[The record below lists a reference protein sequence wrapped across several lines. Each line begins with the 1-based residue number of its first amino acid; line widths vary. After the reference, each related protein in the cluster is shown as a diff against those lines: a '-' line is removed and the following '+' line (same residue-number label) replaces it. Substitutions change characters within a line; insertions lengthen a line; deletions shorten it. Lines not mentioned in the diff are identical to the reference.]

1 MSPMPVPQVDEDAFA
16 AAFHAAFHGRP
27 ADGVAALRD
36 LADAL
41 LGQPPLGSEAAEPAP
56 QPAAVVDAVPHDA
69 RWLLGV
75 CLGAAGRYDHA
86 RRVLMPPDVEPDSLV
101 ASARAS
107 HLRQLGRHAEAEALD
122 QLAARLASDAPHPET
137 AQADA
142 AVGLVADAVGL
153 ADSEAVASRLAVAE
167 SCVAELPEPLYWRE
181 HARLAWVRAE
191 ASLMWGAGE
200 DAHQAASEALR
211 ISRAAAAPRHE
222 AKSLL
227 LRGVAG
233 HVLGRPDAAQDL
245 AAAAGRAEQ
254 LGVPPLVWPARL
266 VLMRLLHPVDP
277 DAAERER
284 AAARAAVLTI
294 AGGLPPDE
302 AVSFLAGDGPTSL

>member
-1 MSPMPVPQVDEDAFA
+1 MPVPHVDEDAFA

-27 ADGVAALRD
+27 ADGVAALQD

-41 LGQPPLGSEAAEPAP
+41 LDRP
-56 QPAAVVDAVPHDA
+56 QPGAEASGPAAGPGVDPADVPQDA

-75 CLGAAGRYDHA
+75 CLGAMGRYDHA
-86 RRVLMPPDVEPDSLV
+86 RQVLMPPGVEPDSMS

-107 HLRQLGRHAEAEALD
+107 HLRQLGRHAEAEPLD
-122 QLAARLASDAPHPET
+122 QLAARLAAAAPHPET

-142 AVGLVADAVGL
+142 VVGLVADAVGTAASDL
-153 ADSEAVASRLAVAE
+153 AASRLAFAE
-167 SCVAELPEPLYWRE
+167 GHVAELPEPLYWRE
-181 HARLAWVRAE
+181 HVRLAWVRAE
-191 ASLMWGAGE
+191 ALLMWNAPD
-200 DAHQAASEALR
+200 DAHRAAADALR

-245 AAAAGRAEQ
+245 AAAAAKAEQ
-254 LGVPPLVWPARL
+254 LGVPTLVWPARL
-266 VLMRLLHPVDP
+266 VLMRLLAPVDP
-277 DAAERER
+277 EAAERER

-302 AVSFLAGDGPTSL
+302 AVAFLAGEGPTSL